1 VSKPKVTQR
10 EVRLARSF
18 LRAIG
23 GSQTNTYLLLAVI
36 AWQRAMGKAHDAFWK
51 SLARY
56 SASAAGIRLAAKL
69 KSRVAADKHHYV
81 GVLQALRRASK
92 GDSALAR
99 QAVDFILALDKS
111 KWDKKHYGYTPFVA
125 GHEETYTTYGPH
137 GSSQTNT
144 VWVPDQQ
151 ENNPLALAWAALT
164 NNPGIPAAWYT
175 DTVTTKKTRTIPPR
189 PSQPRSLMHV
199 LPRVPYIQPYEAQ
212 RFYDAKPHYG
222 DNLLIDD

>member
-18 LRAIG
+18 LKAIG

-36 AWQRAMGKAHDAFWK
+36 AWQRAMAKAHDAFWK

-56 SASAAGIRLAAKL
+56 TASAAGFRLAQKL
-69 KSRVAADKHHYV
+69 KARVKADGHHYV
-81 GVLQALRRASK
+81 GVLQALRRAAK

-111 KWDKKHYGYTPFVA
+111 KWDKKHYGYVPYVA
-125 GHEETYTTYGPH
+125 GHYVTTWEDTGRGYPEQV
-137 GSSQTNT
+137 S

-151 ENNPLALAWAALT
+151 ENNPLAVAWAALT

-199 LPRVPYIQPYEAQ
+199 LPRVAYIQPYEAQ